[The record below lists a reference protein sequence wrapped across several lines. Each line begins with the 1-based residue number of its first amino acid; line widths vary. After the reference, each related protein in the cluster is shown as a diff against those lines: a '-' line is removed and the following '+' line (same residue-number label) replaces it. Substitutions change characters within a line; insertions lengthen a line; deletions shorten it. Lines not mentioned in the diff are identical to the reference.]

1 VFWRLKI
8 FSITEISVLE
18 VSKPTKALQSLTTQP
33 APIKSEP
40 LLTVPATSGICNN
53 EESSS

>member
-1 VFWRLKI
+1 MFWRLKI